1 MMIVLKIAGV
11 VLIGMLVGS
20 FLRMTIDNIQDR
32 LFERRHKKFIEDCRK
47 NQEKLLRKENK
58 PRGVEQDN

>member
-1 MMIVLKIAGV
+1 MMIVFKIAGV

-32 LFERRHKKFIEDCRK
+32 LFERKHKKYIEDCRK
-47 NQEKLLRKENK
+47 NQEKLLRKEE
-58 PRGVEQDN
+58 EQ

>member
-1 MMIVLKIAGV
+1 MIVLKIAGA

-32 LFERRHKKFIEDCRK
+32 LFERRHKKFLEDCRK
-47 NQEKLLRKENK
+47 NLEKLLREEE
-58 PRGVEQDN
+58 EQ

>member
-1 MMIVLKIAGV
+1 MIVLKIAGV

-32 LFERRHKKFIEDCRK
+32 LFERRNKKFLEDCRK
-47 NQEKLLRKENK
+47 NLEKLLREEE
-58 PRGVEQDN
+58 EQ